1 MGALLACYG
10 ADSAA
15 FEGLFGQ
22 IMVQLSGFDRF
33 YTFVD
38 GVFDLTAVVYYL
50 SMIAVF
56 LFLSVQS
63 LEKRRWS
70 E

>member
-1 MGALLACYG
+1 MAALGFSPSEMPFAVTH
-10 ADSAA
+10 S
-15 FEGLFGQ
+15 
-22 IMVQLSGFDRF
+22 LSLIHI
-33 YTFVD
+33 FVY
-38 GVFDLTAVVYYL
+38 FLTV
-50 SMIAVF
+50 IGVF

>member
-1 MGALLACYG
+1 M
-10 ADSAA
+10 
-15 FEGLFGQ
+15 E
-22 IMVQLSGFDRF
+22 QLSFFDRF
-33 YTFVD
+33 YDFVY
-38 GVFDLTAVVYYL
+38 GIFDLSSVVYFL
-50 SMIAVF
+50 TVIGVF